1 MNKKIIAFLVVFF
14 SLLSVLAIAIGGIQ
28 AERNIVPVQVKGI
41 YFIYEE
47 GYRLPEDFFFDPE
60 IETYQLRWVIK
71 PENAENKE
79 VLFLCSNDQVTI
91 SEDGLVS
98 FNGVI
103 DNPTITIISKD
114 SMKTAKITFIRYSIG
129 GGDINPWG

>member
-28 AERNIVPVQVKGI
+28 AERNIVPVQVKEI
-41 YFIYEE
+41 YFIDEE